1 MNMSSKIKMLEQEL
15 VIERRKNQD
24 LHREQQE
31 MRTSI
36 KFLTE
41 EKNSLERDKTW
52 LKSLT
57 QNLTEIFQHSDV
69 RAR

>member
-1 MNMSSKIKMLEQEL
+1 MNMSSRIKVLEQEL
-15 VIERRKNQD
+15 VIERRRNED
-24 LHREQQE
+24 LRLEQQKIQAC
-31 MRTSI
+31 I

-57 QNLTEIFQHSDV
+57 QNLTEVLQRSDV
-69 RAR
+69 KGR

>member
-1 MNMSSKIKMLEQEL
+1 MNMSSRIQVLEQEL
-15 VIERRKNQD
+15 VIERRRNED
-24 LHREQQE
+24 LRLEQQKIQAC
-31 MRTSI
+31 I

-57 QNLTEIFQHSDV
+57 QNLTEVLQRSDV
-69 RAR
+69 KGR